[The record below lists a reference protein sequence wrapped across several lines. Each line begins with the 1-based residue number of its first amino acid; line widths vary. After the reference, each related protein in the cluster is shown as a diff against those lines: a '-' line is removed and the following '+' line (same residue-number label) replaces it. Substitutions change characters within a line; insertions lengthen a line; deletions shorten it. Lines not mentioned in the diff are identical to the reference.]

1 VVSGPTTSYVEIL
14 NLVHR
19 YPELIDAGDF
29 AAVGEMFKDATLV
42 FEGPDGSVASE
53 MRGAA
58 EVQASYEQNT
68 RRYPDD
74 GTPHTRHV
82 ITNPI
87 VEIDE
92 EAGTAVCRYYIT
104 VFQRTDEFPL
114 APIWSNRYEDRLRR
128 VDGAWR
134 LEHRRGFAHLPGDT
148 SKHLLRSPG
157 F

>member
-1 VVSGPTTSYVEIL
+1 MSGVTASYIEIL
-14 NLVHR
+14 NLVYR

-29 AAVGEMFKDATLV
+29 AGIGRMFRDATLV
-42 FEGPDGSVASE
+42 FEGPGGVVASE
-53 MRGAA
+53 VTGSAA
-58 EVQASYEQNT
+58 VQATFEQST

-87 VEIDE
+87 VDIDE
-92 EAGTAVCRYYIT
+92 EAGTATCRYYIT

-114 APIWSNRYEDRLRR
+114 APVWTNRYEDRLRK
-128 VDGAWR
+128 VDGEWR

-148 SKHLLRSPG
+148 SHHLLQSPG